1 MAEIIKDKARFA
13 EEWIAWARSPGRDAF
28 WMYRRAFARFVGSGT
43 GNALE
48 VGCGEGRISRELRS
62 LGYRVTATDAVAALV
77 EASRQANS
85 ADEYAIADGKD
96 LPFTDGRFDLVM
108 AYNVLMDVDD
118 VSATLKEIRRV
129 MKPDGVLLIS
139 LVHPFRD
146 RGRFAGSEPE
156 ASFVL
161 SGSYYGRVRF
171 EGEEKLGGLRMHFA
185 GWSQPL
191 EDYVAALEGAGLAI
205 TSLREPVPDETS
217 EDHLKQLTRVPL
229 FLWLKACILK

>member
-1 MAEIIKDKARFA
+1 LH
-13 EEWIAWARSPGRDAF
+13 AF
-28 WMYRRAFARFVGSGT
+28 LRFVGSGT

-96 LPFTDGRFDLVM
+96 FPFKDGRFDLVI

-139 LVHPFRD
+139 L
-146 RGRFAGSEPE
+146 
-156 ASFVL
+156 
-161 SGSYYGRVRF
+161 
-171 EGEEKLGGLRMHFA
+171 
-185 GWSQPL
+185 
-191 EDYVAALEGAGLAI
+191 
-205 TSLREPVPDETS
+205 
-217 EDHLKQLTRVPL
+217 
-229 FLWLKACILK
+229 CIPS